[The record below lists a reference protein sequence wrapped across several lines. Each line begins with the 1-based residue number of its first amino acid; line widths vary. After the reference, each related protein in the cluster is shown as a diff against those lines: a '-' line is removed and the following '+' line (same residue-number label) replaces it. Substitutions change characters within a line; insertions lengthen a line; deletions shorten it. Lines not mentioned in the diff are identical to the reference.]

1 MKRLR
6 CLSLVTAVALLL
18 SAVGVAEE
26 LGEMDLYAEEIY
38 VGEYAEEAPAA
49 PEEAQSTEAEAIGAA
64 APEEAQSEE
73 AQAVAAAPMAADEPD
88 GDAPSPEPQ
97 QPAAVQTVALT
108 GKSATAQMNVDE
120 TLQIAVNEGETGRF
134 TSKSPKLAR
143 VDENGLVTALAKGTA
158 KIEFK
163 PAGGKKRTLRV
174 KIIDPFEPTGVRIG
188 QGKAITLNL
197 GDSVQLDAA
206 LAPETARTTLTWKS
220 DKAKVASV
228 DGNGVVTGLKE
239 GKAKLTV
246 STANKKKAK
255 ITVKVVNPYKP
266 TGIGLAQGNSLAL
279 IAGES
284 VQLDAVLAPET
295 ARTTLTWKSSKAKV
309 ATVDA
314 NGCVTAIASGTA
326 KITVKTSN
334 KLSAVLQLRV
344 IDPNSQPRTPAMNL
358 ASFNGVEFKVVNT
371 AVDPMTCA
379 KLVRDSICTHPGGT
393 DKYSGYCLGFA
404 NYYVY
409 CMVDNVTNVDL
420 SVALRKYMT
429 SRKLSYKKELYS
441 NPNTMMA
448 QLYDLLSA
456 GLPQMLMVEAILH
469 RGSRHFVTVVGYRSS
484 VTRRED
490 LRPQDLL
497 IIDSFDGKLE
507 SMDPAIEQVDTR
519 VLFKQDGKYRI
530 EAVRY
535 R

>member
-1 MKRLR
+1 M
-6 CLSLVTAVALLL
+6 
-18 SAVGVAEE
+18 
-26 LGEMDLYAEEIY
+26 
-38 VGEYAEEAPAA
+38 
-49 PEEAQSTEAEAIGAA
+49 
-64 APEEAQSEE
+64 
-73 AQAVAAAPMAADEPD
+73 
-88 GDAPSPEPQ
+88 
-97 QPAAVQTVALT
+97 
-108 GKSATAQMNVDE
+108 
-120 TLQIAVNEGETGRF
+120 
-134 TSKSPKLAR
+134 
-143 VDENGLVTALAKGTA
+143 
-158 KIEFK
+158 
-163 PAGGKKRTLRV
+163 
-174 KIIDPFEPTGVRIG
+174 
-188 QGKAITLNL
+188 
-197 GDSVQLDAA
+197 
-206 LAPETARTTLTWKS
+206 
-220 DKAKVASV
+220 
-228 DGNGVVTGLKE
+228 
-239 GKAKLTV
+239 
-246 STANKKKAK
+246 
-255 ITVKVVNPYKP
+255 
-266 TGIGLAQGNSLAL
+266 
-279 IAGES
+279 
-284 VQLDAVLAPET
+284 
-295 ARTTLTWKSSKAKV
+295 

-314 NGCVTAIASGTA
+314 NGCVTAVASGTA
-326 KITVKTSN
+326 KITVKTAN

-358 ASFNGVEFKVVNT
+358 ASYNGVEFKVVNT

>member
-26 LGEMDLYAEEIY
+26 LGEIDLYAEEIY

-49 PEEAQSTEAEAIGAA
+49 PEEAQPTEAEAIVA
-64 APEEAQSEE
+64 APEEAQPAE

-295 ARTTLTWKSSKAKV
+295 ARTTLTWKSSKTKV

-314 NGCVTAIASGTA
+314 NGCVTAVASGTA
-326 KITVKTSN
+326 KITVKTAN

-358 ASFNGVEFKVVNT
+358 ASYNGVEFKVVNT